1 MTGPMKD
8 ARSMPMPVAMR
19 GWSAAFVCLFAC
31 GGGGG
36 VKKPQT
42 SSTPPA
48 TSAPAPTPAPAAD
61 DPHQWLEDVGG
72 EKQLAWVREKNAI
85 SQSELEATPGFEA
98 LRMRLLSIYD
108 SKEKIPGVGVQGK
121 YLYNFWKDEAN
132 PRGLWRRTTL
142 AEYKKKKPKWDV
154 VLDLDALG
162 KAEGENWVWHG
173 ADCLYPKYEKCLIS
187 LSRGGADADVVRE
200 FDMKTRTFV
209 EGGFFLPEAK
219 NSVSWQDDDTIT
231 VGSDFGP
238 GSMTSSGYPRIV
250 KEWKRGTPLSAART
264 IFEGK
269 MTDVASFASREFDHG
284 RIRDWVGRSPSFF
297 TNEMFLREG
306 DKLTRIE
313 KPDDANAGVWDDQ
326 ILISLR
332 TPWVIGDKTWP
343 AGALL
348 VAPFADFLAGKRD
361 FTMLFEPKPNT
372 SLDGYTGTKTAIL
385 VSELEDVKSRIYLH
399 TRTRTG
405 WKRTQIKTPE
415 VGAFDVSAY
424 DEDVSDDYWFG
435 ETGFTTPTTLS
446 LGNIKSNARTKI
458 KQNPVFF
465 DARGIEAKQYFATSR
480 DGTKVPYFQ
489 VSKKDVALDGN
500 NATILYGYGGFEISM
515 TPSYNSTAGAAWL
528 ERGGVLV
535 IANIRGGGEYGPTW
549 HQAALKHNRQRA
561 YDDFIAIA
569 EDLIAR
575 KVTSTPKLGIMGGSN
590 GGLLMGVML
599 TQRPDLFGAVVC
611 QVPLLD
617 MKRYH
622 KLLAGASWM
631 EEYGDPDKPE
641 DWAVLSKFSPYQ
653 NMKKG
658 VKYPRTLFTTSTR
671 DDRVHPGH
679 ARKMVAKMTEQ
690 GHDLLYYENIEGGH
704 GGAADNKQAAYMF
717 AMAYA
722 FFAKQLE
729 LPPAQGGKK

>member
-1 MTGPMKD
+1 
-8 ARSMPMPVAMR
+8 
-19 GWSAAFVCLFAC
+19 
-31 GGGGG
+31 
-36 VKKPQT
+36 VKTKTKTKTPTPT
-42 SSTPPA
+42 STSTP
-48 TSAPAPTPAPAAD
+48 TSTTTGAED
-61 DPHQWLEDVGG
+61 ENQWLEDVTGD
-72 EKQLAWVREKNAI
+72 KQLAWVREQNAT

-98 LRMRLLSIYD
+98 LRLRLLSIYD
-108 SKEKIPGVGVQGK
+108 SKEKIPAVVVRGK
-121 YLYNFWKDEAN
+121 WLYNFWKDEAN

-142 AEYKKKKPKWDV
+142 SEYKKKKPKWDV

-162 KAEGENWVWHG
+162 KNEGENWVWHG

-200 FDMKTRTFV
+200 FNTVTKTFV
-209 EGGFFLPEAK
+209 EGGFTLPEAK
-219 NSVSWQDDDTIT
+219 NSVAWKDDDTIT

-238 GSMTSSGYPRIV
+238 GTMTDSGYPRVI
-250 KEWKRGTPLSAART
+250 KEWKRGTPLADAKT

-269 MTDVASFASREFDHG
+269 QSDVSAFGTRQWDHG
-284 RIRDWVGRSPSFF
+284 RVYDWVGRSPSFF
-297 TNEMFLREG
+297 TDEMFLREG

-313 KPDDANAGVWDDQ
+313 KPDDANASIWDDQ
-326 ILISLR
+326 LLISLR
-332 TPWVIGDKTWP
+332 TDWKTGDKTWP

-348 VAPFADFLAGKRD
+348 AMPFADFMAGKRD
-361 FTMLFEPKPNT
+361 FSMLYEPKPNT
-372 SLDGYTGTKTAIL
+372 SLAGYTGTKTAIL
-385 VSELEDVKSRIYLH
+385 VTELEDVKSRIYLH
-399 TRTRTG
+399 QRTRTG
-405 WKRTQIKTPE
+405 WKRTPVDAPE
-415 VGAFDVSAY
+415 VGSLGVGAY
-424 DEDVSDDYWFG
+424 DPDKNDDYWFT
-435 ETGFTTPTTLS
+435 ETGYTTPTTLS
-446 LGNIKSNARTKI
+446 LGTIKKKTREKI

-465 DARGIEAKQYFATSR
+465 DAKGLEAKQYFATSK

-489 VSKKDVALDGN
+489 ISKKELALDGN
-500 NATILYGYGGFEISM
+500 NPTILDGYGGFEISM
-515 TPSYNSTAGAAWL
+515 TPGYDSTAGAAWL

-535 IANIRGGGEYGPTW
+535 VANIRGGGEYGPAW
-549 HQAALKHNRQRA
+549 HQAALKHKRQRA
-561 YDDFIAIA
+561 YDDFIAVA

-575 KVTSTPKLGIMGGSN
+575 KVTSTPKLGIIGGSN

-599 TQRPDLFGAVVC
+599 TQRPDLWGAVVC

-641 DWAVLSKFSPYQ
+641 DWAALSKFSPYQ
-653 NMKKG
+653 NVKKG

-679 ARKMVAKMTEQ
+679 ARKMVARMKAY

-722 FFAKQLE
+722 FFAKQLG
-729 LPPAQGGKK
+729 LPPTQSR

>member
-1 MTGPMKD
+1 
-8 ARSMPMPVAMR
+8 
-19 GWSAAFVCLFAC
+19 
-31 GGGGG
+31 
-36 VKKPQT
+36 VKKTT
-42 SSTPPA
+42 STSTS
-48 TSAPAPTPAPAAD
+48 TTTPTPTTTAGTGTAVAKD
-61 DPHQWLEDVGG
+61 DPHEWLEDVTG
-72 EKQLAWVREKNAI
+72 EKQLAWVKEQNAT
-85 SQSELEATPGFEA
+85 SQGELEATPGFEA
-98 LRMRLLSIYD
+98 LRLRLLSIYD
-108 SKEKIPGVGVQGK
+108 SKDKIPGVGVQGK
-121 YLYNFWKDEAN
+121 WLYNFWKDEAN

-142 AEYKKKKPKWDV
+142 AEYKKKKPKWET

-173 ADCLYPKYEKCLIS
+173 AQCLYPKYEKCLVS

-200 FDMKTRTFV
+200 FDMKTKTFV

-219 NSVSWQDDDTIT
+219 NGVGWVDDDTII
-231 VGSDFGP
+231 VGTDFGP
-238 GSMTSSGYPRIV
+238 GSMTDSGYPRIA
-250 KEWKRGTPLSAART
+250 KEWKRGTPLADAKV

-269 MTDVASFASREFDHG
+269 KTDVSAYAFREWDHG

-297 TNEMFLREG
+297 TNELFLRQG

-313 KPDDANAGVWDDQ
+313 KPDDANASVWDDQ
-326 ILISLR
+326 ILIALR
-332 TPWVIGDKTWP
+332 GEWKTGDKTWP
-343 AGALL
+343 SGALL
-348 VAPFADFLAGKRD
+348 VMPFEDFLAGKRD
-361 FTMLFEPKPNT
+361 FTMLYEPRPNT

-385 VSELEDVKSRIYLH
+385 VTELEDVKSRIYLH
-399 TRTRTG
+399 QKTGTG
-405 WKRTQIKTPE
+405 WKRTRVETPE
-415 VGAFDVSAY
+415 VGSFDVSAY
-424 DEDVSDDYWFG
+424 DPDQNDDYWFT

-446 LGNIKSNARTKI
+446 LGNIKSKKRIKL

-465 DARGIEAKQYFATSR
+465 DATGVEATQHFATSR

-489 VSKKDVALDGN
+489 VSRKAIALDGSN
-500 NATILYGYGGFEISM
+500 PTLLYGYGGFEVSM
-515 TPSYNSTAGAAWL
+515 TPSYSGTTGAAWI
-528 ERGGVLV
+528 ERGGVYV

-549 HQAALKHNRQRA
+549 HRAALKHNRQRA

-575 KVTSTPKLGIMGGSN
+575 KVTSPAKLGIMGGSN

-631 EEYGDPDKPE
+631 EEYGDPEKPE
-641 DWAVLSKFSPYQ
+641 DWKVLSTFSPYQ
-653 NMKKG
+653 NVKKDG
-658 VKYPRTLFTTSTR
+658 KYPRTLFTTSTR

-679 ARKMVAKMTEQ
+679 ARKMVARMTEQ

-704 GGAADNKQAAYMF
+704 GGAADNKQTAYMF

-722 FFAKQLE
+722 FFAKE
-729 LPPAQGGKK
+729 LGLPSVQDAASRPR

>member
-1 MTGPMKD
+1 M
-8 ARSMPMPVAMR
+8 AMR
-19 GWSAAFVCLFAC
+19 AAMASSILCVAAC

-36 VKKPQT
+36 AVKKSP
-42 SSTPPA
+42 STGA
-48 TSAPAPTPAPAAD
+48 TTGTATATAETRTGTGTGTGTGEQ
-61 DPHQWLEDVGG
+61 DPHEWLEDVTG
-72 EKQLAWVREKNAI
+72 EKQLAWVKEKNAI
-85 SQSELEATPGFEA
+85 SQGELEATPGFEA
-98 LRMRLLSIYD
+98 LRLRLLGIYD
-108 SKEKIPGVGVQGK
+108 SKDKIPGVVVRGK
-121 YLYNFWKDEAN
+121 WLYNFWKDEAN

-142 AEYKKKKPKWDV
+142 AEYKKKNPKWDV

-173 ADCLYPKYEKCLIS
+173 ADCLFPKYEKCLLS

-200 FDMKTRTFV
+200 FDTKTKQFV

-219 NSVSWQDDDTIT
+219 NNVGWVDEDTIL

-238 GSMTSSGYPRIV
+238 GSMTDSGYPRIV
-250 KEWKRGTPLSAART
+250 KEWKRGTPLAEAKT
-264 IFEGK
+264 VFEGK
-269 MTDVASFASREFDHG
+269 PSDVSAYGFREFDHG

-297 TNEMFLREG
+297 TSELFLREG

-313 KPDDANAGVWDDQ
+313 KPDDAGASAWDDQ
-326 ILISLR
+326 LLINLR
-332 TPWVIGDKTWP
+332 SAWTIGDKTWP
-343 AGALL
+343 SGALL
-348 VAPFADFLAGKRD
+348 VTPLADFLAGKRD
-361 FTMLFEPKPNT
+361 FTMLYEPRPNT

-385 VSELEDVKSRIYLH
+385 VTELEDVKSRVYLH
-399 TRTRTG
+399 QRTRTG
-405 WKRTQIKTPE
+405 WKRTRVETPE
-415 VGAFDVSAY
+415 VGAFGVSAY
-424 DEDVSDDYWFG
+424 DEDRSDDFWFT

-446 LGNIKSNARTKI
+446 LGNIKRKTREKL

-465 DARGIEAKQYFATSR
+465 DATGLESTQHFATSR

-489 VSKKDVALDGN
+489 VSRTKLTLDGQN
-500 NATILYGYGGFEISM
+500 PTILNGYGGFEISM
-515 TPSYNSTAGAAWL
+515 TPGYNSTAGAAWL

-535 IANIRGGGEYGPTW
+535 IANIRGGGEYGPEW
-549 HQAALKHNRQRA
+549 HKAALKHDRQRA

-569 EDLIAR
+569 LDLVAR
-575 KVTSTPKLGIMGGSN
+575 KVTSPPKLGIIGGSN

-599 TQRPDLFGAVVC
+599 VQRPDLFGAIVC

-641 DWAVLSKFSPYQ
+641 DWAVLSRFSPYQ
-653 NMKKG
+653 NVKAG
-658 VKYPRTLFTTSTR
+658 VRYPRTLFTTSTR

-679 ARKMVAKMTEQ
+679 ARKMVARMTEQ

-704 GGAADNKQAAYMF
+704 GGAADNKQTAYMF

-722 FFAKQLE
+722 FFAKQLG
-729 LPPAQGGKK
+729 LPPAQGR